1 MLEVSMIKLASLF
14 MAAAMVMPVMAQALP
29 GPEEAPPQ
37 KKKVVKKKVVLKPT
51 QPPPPAHP

>member
-1 MLEVSMIKLASLF
+1 MIKFASLF

-51 QPPPPAHP
+51 QPPPPARP